1 MTPALVCAAIASIGN
16 GVSVTVNSLTLTTKG
31 IDPPPAQLVTG
42 LLPALYA
49 LTGAATYEWSSDTG
63 TETREYRVQCAVEA
77 VEQANRQTREAQI
90 RALIVVLRDKFAGYP
105 HLGVDGVQSATVI
118 SDTGPV
124 DIEDRNGVFVGFEMT
139 IEVVEMIVR
148 TYAANE

>member
-16 GVSVTVNSLTLTTKG
+16 GVSVTVNSTTLTTVG
-31 IDPPPAQLVTG
+31 IDPPPAQLSTA

-49 LTGAATYEWSSDTG
+49 LTGAATYEWGSDTG
-63 TETREYRVQCAVEA
+63 VETREYRLQCAVEA
-77 VEQANRQTREAQI
+77 AEQSNRATREAQI
-90 RALIVVLRDKFAGYP
+90 RALIVALRDKFAGYS
-105 HLGVDGVQSATVI
+105 HLGVDGVQTVTVT

-124 DIEDRNGVFVGFEMT
+124 DIEDRNGVFVGFEIT
-139 IEVVEMIVR
+139 LEVVERIAR

>member
-16 GVSVTVNSLTLTTKG
+16 GVTVTVSGVTLTTVG
-31 IDPPPAQLVTG
+31 IDPPPAQLGTA

-49 LTGAATYEWSSDTG
+49 LTGAATYEWGSDYG
-63 TETREYRVQCAVEA
+63 TETREYRLQCAVEA
-77 VEQANRQTREAQI
+77 AEQSNRNTREAQR
-90 RALIVVLRDKFAGYP
+90 RALIVALRDKFAGYP
-105 HLGVDGVQSATVI
+105 HLGVDGVQMATVT

-124 DIEDRNGVFVGFEMT
+124 DIEDRNGVFVGFEIT
-139 IEVVEMIVR
+139 IEVVEVISR